1 MTNGNCTEIKMSLIN
16 NIKRK
21 AVHERNIQCKGY
33 LREDGLWDIE
43 AHLTDEKMHNM
54 HSVERG
60 EIPAGEKI
68 HDMWLRLTVDE
79 TLLIHHA
86 EASTEMAPYS
96 ICSGVNP
103 WYQKLEGKKIAPG
116 WNLMVKKLFIGVN
129 GCTHLT
135 ELLGVIATVAIQT
148 IFPYL
153 NMQEMDTNTPRKLTP
168 GLANSC
174 HGYNTN
180 GEIIARFWPESAQ
193 KIPN

>member
-1 MTNGNCTEIKMSLIN
+1 MSLIN

-21 AVHERNIQCKGY
+21 LIHERNIQCRGY
-33 LREDGLWDIE
+33 LRDDGLWDIE
-43 AHLTDEKMHNM
+43 AHLTDEKSHNM

-60 EIPAGEKI
+60 EIVAGDKI

-86 EASTEMAPYS
+86 EASTELAPYS
-96 ICSGVNP
+96 ICSGANP

-135 ELLGVIATVAIQT
+135 ELLGVIATVSIQT

-153 NMQEMDTNTPRKLTP
+153 EMQKKDDEMPRKLPP

-174 HGYNTN
+174 HGYNTK
-180 GEIIARFWPESAQ
+180 GEIIARFWPDLDTSD
-193 KIPN
+193 K

>member
-1 MTNGNCTEIKMSLIN
+1 MSFIN
-16 NIKRK
+16 DIKRK
-21 AVHERNIQCKGY
+21 PVHTRNIQCIGY

-60 EIPAGEKI
+60 EILAGEHI

-79 TLLIHHA
+79 ELLIHQA
-86 EASTEMAPYS
+86 EASTKLAPYS
-96 ICSGVNP
+96 ICSGANP
-103 WYQKLEGKKIAPG
+103 WYQKLVGKKIAPG

-148 IFPYL
+148 TFPYR
-153 NMQEMDTNTPRKLTP
+153 NMQHADSKIPRKLTP

-180 GEIIARFWPESAQ
+180 GEIIARFWPELDTSDE
-193 KIPN
+193 